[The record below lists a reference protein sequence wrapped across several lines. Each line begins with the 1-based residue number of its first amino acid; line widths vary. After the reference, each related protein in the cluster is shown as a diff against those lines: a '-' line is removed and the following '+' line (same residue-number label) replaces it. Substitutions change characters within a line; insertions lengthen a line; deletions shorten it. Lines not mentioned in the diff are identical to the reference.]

1 MAMVADVICAPQCS
15 PERGRLNGESFRA
28 SLAAYSLAQCL
39 LLCANPGLSALID
52 ISQTPAADVEAFFA
66 WLSEPPPIETC
77 KHGFELG
84 VGQYHQSILDTE
96 AR

>member
-1 MAMVADVICAPQCS
+1 MTFLKVYPTQHVLNFSDTVKVGYQPNVGQFRIRKYVGEAAAIGQRTYRVIRRVGVDVRRS
-15 PERGRLNGESFRA
+15 RLDGMN
-28 SLAAYSLAQCL
+28 
-39 LLCANPGLSALID
+39 
-52 ISQTPAADVEAFFA
+52 
-66 WLSEPPPIETC
+66 PPPIETC